1 MKVSNFFRFFLLLCA
16 FIIFCS
22 CGQAPFDSIP
32 DTNPAEQT
40 VVSKESTK
48 NGDITVW
55 AANGGL
61 EGISMDFEIYY
72 PNIKV
77 NITKFDSLEKFN
89 SECLSALSSGT
100 GPDVFF
106 FDSSFFGQYTVN
118 GVLEDL
124 LQEPYSAGRYEE
136 YFPPDL
142 WESNKS
148 VDGRSL
154 LAMTF
159 LTSPYVTLY
168 REDIMKENGFPSDPE
183 ELGKFIEEPEN
194 LLEIARK
201 IKPKGQYIFQ
211 WPTDLPNLLGASVGI
226 FDNDLRFMRTSDE
239 FVKVLDIAK
248 ESHKSAFEL
257 EASIWDEAGQ
267 KALQENKLVML
278 FNLGSWGSVTLQ
290 DIVPDQ
296 AGKWKATKP
305 PLGICAWNSDTKIA
319 INAQSN
325 NKINAWKFVEFAC
338 TQQSGGVNYD
348 MINGYKPSR
357 RNHRQMEARNS
368 FLEQDAQPLFE
379 DLADNMKQYKL
390 TPLDDTALMIFEKD
404 ISDATVKNPDSK
416 TAIKNIAN
424 KIESTLEEE
433 RKSLLGN

>member
-1 MKVSNFFRFFLLLCA
+1 MEYLKETVESDKDNYMILAIMFIDLNRFKQINDTL
-16 FIIFCS
+16 
-22 CGQAPFDSIP
+22 GHEVGDIP

-159 LTSPYVTLY
+159 LTSPRIIVFVRVLF
-168 REDIMKENGFPSDPE
+168 KN
-183 ELGKFIEEPEN
+183 
-194 LLEIARK
+194 
-201 IKPKGQYIFQ
+201 FQ
-211 WPTDLPNLLGASVGI
+211 FNPLPVQL
-226 FDNDLRFMRTSDE
+226 
-239 FVKVLDIAK
+239 
-248 ESHKSAFEL
+248 
-257 EASIWDEAGQ
+257 
-267 KALQENKLVML
+267 
-278 FNLGSWGSVTLQ
+278 
-290 DIVPDQ
+290 
-296 AGKWKATKP
+296 
-305 PLGICAWNSDTKIA
+305 
-319 INAQSN
+319 
-325 NKINAWKFVEFAC
+325 
-338 TQQSGGVNYD
+338 
-348 MINGYKPSR
+348 
-357 RNHRQMEARNS
+357 
-368 FLEQDAQPLFE
+368 
-379 DLADNMKQYKL
+379 KL
-390 TPLDDTALMIFEKD
+390 TGNYLQRQLQRLLQRLPQ
-404 ISDATVKNPDSK
+404 SK
-416 TAIKNIAN
+416 P
-424 KIESTLEEE
+424 
-433 RKSLLGN
+433 